1 MAKDRTIAEAM
12 MEDIASMVD
21 SPGEY
26 VIVLHGIGFGKV
38 FSERKAAIRI
48 WNEVHPEKKLPLPR
62 KEGR

>member
-1 MAKDRTIAEAM
+1 MAKERTIAEAM
-12 MEDIASMVD
+12 MENIASMAEN
-21 SPGEY
+21 PFEY
-26 VIVLHGIGFGKV
+26 VRVLCGFGFEKV

>member
-21 SPGEY
+21 SPFEY
-26 VIVLHGIGFGKV
+26 VMVLCEIGFGKV

-62 KEGR
+62 KGGR